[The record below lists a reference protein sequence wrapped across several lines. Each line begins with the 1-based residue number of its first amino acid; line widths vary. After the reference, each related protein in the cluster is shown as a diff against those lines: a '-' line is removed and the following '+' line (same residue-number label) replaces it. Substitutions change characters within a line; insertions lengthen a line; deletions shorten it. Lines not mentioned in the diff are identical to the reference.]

1 MSAVKELAHLQ
12 VKSHVF
18 IRNTGAKLSLH
29 CQTDGQTDIQWEILK
44 YLQICQ
50 GIKGTCIFMALKFT
64 VNMDLNWIIDQKR
77 KFTEFVM
84 NISCSLYKFFLSLH
98 L

>member
-1 MSAVKELAHLQ
+1 MSPVKELAHLQ

-29 CQTDGQTDIQWEILK
+29 CQTDGQTDIQRGILK

-50 GIKGTCIFMALKFT
+50 GIKGIFMALKFT

-77 KFTEFVM
+77 KFTEFVT
-84 NISCSLYKFFLSLH
+84 NISCSLHKIFLSLH